1 MRHLYGAI
9 LFFVTLL
16 TGMSLPAQAGSGH
29 GAFSVGYV
37 QVHPGG
43 VPALSGTDIR
53 TGDLKGINAKYRY
66 EFTDHLGGVV
76 SLSYASAKKSG
87 TTMTGD
93 KAFHYES
100 LRGRYVSLM
109 VGPVWQV
116 SEQVSL
122 YGMAGMAHIR
132 WSDSIQDYRRD
143 EVKPG
148 YVKETTTASND
159 HSSRHMSPAWSAG
172 FQFSPAETV
181 VIDLAYEGS
190 GSGDWRTDG
199 FIVGVGYKF

>member
-9 LFFVTLL
+9 LFLTTLA
-16 TGMSLPAQAGSGH
+16 GIAFPAQAESGH
-29 GAFSVGYV
+29 GAFSVGYA

-43 VPALSGTDIR
+43 VPVLSGTAAR
-53 TGDLKGINAKYRY
+53 TGDLKGINVKYRY
-66 EFTDHLGGVV
+66 EFTDHLGGIA
-76 SLSYASAKKSG
+76 SLSYASAKKSR

-122 YGMAGMAHIR
+122 YGMAGMAHTR
-132 WSDSIQDYRRD
+132 WSDSVQDYRRD
-143 EVKPG
+143 EVTPG
-148 YVKETTTASND
+148 DIRVTTTASD
-159 HSSRHMSPAWSAG
+159 GHSARHLTLAWGAGLQFNPAD
-172 FQFSPAETV
+172 TV
-181 VIDLAYEGS
+181 AVDLAYEVAGH
-190 GSGDWRTDG
+190 GDWRTDA
-199 FIVGVGYKF
+199 FIVGIGYRF